1 MSIEANDNRKQRGI
15 MLVMFAISVP
25 VLFGLA
31 TLALDAGNLYLTRLR
46 LDKAVRE
53 SAGTALSMMSLSG
66 WGSLVTEAP
75 AICDNRDCGL
85 ATGDKGS
92 KSSAQETART
102 TAILAAM
109 KNIVQQTVEDIPAV
123 NIESVNYRSFSSDN
137 DDPNRY
143 GGWKDSKAGFIADA
157 ISLNGTT
164 SVGIGVTVETDTLL
178 LGTLGAALPGLQD
191 ACTGANGRCRV
202 SSTPITQ
209 AGTLQPANIFL
220 LLDTSGSM
228 ANPAGPNN
236 ANGPTKM
243 DALVGAVSNF
253 IDMFNPSNDQISI
266 INFATTATQ
275 NPRALATFAD
285 GTGDLLQ
292 IKQDVAALAA
302 GVGGMTNPCDALI
315 GTINNLP
322 ANGNPTFVVLFTD
335 GAPNVY
341 RMNFCQNNNGNCG
354 IALQSN
360 ANRLEQQVKTANQD
374 PNVNLDPDAGWY
386 GWTVNWGRRLTYCTE
401 GQIQDG
407 FNCDPVFSYPKL
419 IRDGSEMPEAEAR
432 KATLNADGIFEIA
445 TESEET
451 SEIKL
456 AFAPNTP
463 QNYKWYGPS
472 YLVHASEIDS
482 LQGALIDRIPRD
494 VNEAPVTCG
503 PGSRAPYRGSAI
515 EVGDGKTMP
524 DNFNHSRYFAS
535 RVLDQQWNLNSN
547 HLDLAEKRRTLL
559 GLDQVGGTYSPGDGG
574 WIEAPP
580 YYPDRD
586 DGKRPQIGHGDAG
599 RSGCLRRLSGFLP
612 VQAEARIF
620 LGNRFISNT
629 DVDSVQQV
637 GEIVKTAELPYY
649 CAIRAADILRQ
660 QGVRVFTVG
669 LGPPAANLYGQECN
683 DPLENALDFDS
694 RKDRFLTRLALDPN
708 SLATPANAFGNGD
721 LDGWAGVNFTAQNT
735 QIACNNHP
743 LNGRT
748 VNLGYGEFGTPDAP
762 LSRQPAQHGFTQAN
776 VGGYYA
782 TNDPAQLRG
791 VFGEVA
797 KRILLDLSL

>member
-1 MSIEANDNRKQRGI
+1 MSIEANNHRKQRGI

-66 WGSLVTEAP
+66 WGSLVTDETVQ
-75 AICDNRDCGL
+75 CGERNCGL
-85 ATGDKGS
+85 ATGGKGS
-92 KSSAQETART
+92 ESSAQETART

-109 KNIVQQTVEDIPAV
+109 DQIVQQTVENIPAV
-123 NIESVNYRSFSSDN
+123 NTNKLLYRSFSA
-137 DDPNRY
+137 
-143 GGWKDSKAGFIADA
+143 GGWQEREEGFSRES

-191 ACTGANGRCRV
+191 ACTGENGRCRV

-209 AGTLQPANIFL
+209 TGTLQPANIFL

-228 ANPAGPNN
+228 ASPANPNN

-275 NPRALATFAD
+275 NPRALRIFSAPATEKLLEIKNFFAES
-285 GTGDLLQ
+285 T
-292 IKQDVAALAA
+292 A
-302 GVGGMTNPCDALI
+302 GGMTNPCDALI
-315 GTINNLP
+315 ETINNLP

-341 RMNFCQNNNGNCG
+341 RMNFCEWNSPICG
-354 IALQSN
+354 PPQYN
-360 ANRLEQQVKTANQD
+360 AQHLTDQANQGGVE
-374 PNVNLDPDAGWY
+374 PMAGWY
-386 GWTVNWGRRLTYCTE
+386 GWTVNWGRRQTYCKE
-401 GQIQDG
+401 GDVQDG
-407 FNCDPVFSYPKL
+407 FKCNPVFSYPKL
-419 IRDGSEMPEAEAR
+419 IRDGFEMPEAEAR

-456 AFAPNTP
+456 AFDPDTP
-463 QNYKWYGPS
+463 QNYQWYGPS
-472 YLVHASEIDS
+472 YLVHASEIDF

-494 VNEAPVTCG
+494 VKEAPVTCG

-515 EVGDGKTMP
+515 EVGGSKRIP

-535 RVLDQQWNLNSN
+535 RVLDRGWKLKQPHPDVDESR
-547 HLDLAEKRRTLL
+547 ETLV
-559 GLDQVGGTYSPGDGG
+559 GLDEVEDKPENEGS
-574 WIEAPP
+574 IKAPP

-586 DGKRPQIGHGDAG
+586 DGKPPRIGFGEAG
-599 RSGCLRRLSGFLP
+599 TSGCLRRLSGNLP
-612 VQAEARIF
+612 VNFWAKIF

-629 DVDSVQQV
+629 TPESVEQV

-669 LGPPAANLYGQECN
+669 LGPPAANLYGEECN

-708 SLATPANAFGNGD
+708 SLATPENAFGNGD
-721 LDGWAGVNFTAQNT
+721 LGAWATVNFTAQNT

-743 LNGRT
+743 LNGLT
-748 VNLGYGEFGTPDAP
+748 VNLGYGEGGTPDAP
-762 LSRQPAQHGFTQAN
+762 ASLAPGAQGHGFTQAN